1 MLWGDKRT
9 RARQDQ
15 CGQMCAGQRVL
26 AMIPGHF
33 DRCCCEEE
41 VSGSN
46 VVVNVQSGWKVGMC
60 VAHVR

>member
-1 MLWGDKRT
+1 MR
-9 RARQDQ
+9 
-15 CGQMCAGQRVL
+15 AGQREL

-46 VVVNVQSGWKVGMC
+46 VVANVQSGWKVGMC